1 MLKFLNGN
9 QINFLKKLE
18 TILEKRKFNQ
28 QNQSVVVKKILT
40 DVKNQGDKAVIR
52 FEKKFSKIKT
62 KSKKIKFSNDEINKI
77 SKKIDK
83 RLKNSIDI
91 AFKRIKQFHSKQKIK
106 SFKYHDKFKNELSYN
121 YSPIQNVG
129 VYVPGGTAS
138 YPSTVLMNCIPALV
152 AGVKNIYLTTP
163 ALGSDVN
170 PAIIYAAK
178 KCGVKEIYKTGGA
191 HSIAALTYGTQT
203 FKKVDKIVGPG
214 NAFVALAKKEVFG
227 EVGIDMVA
235 GPSEVSIVADKYSKP
250 DWIASDLIAQAE
262 HDIFAQSILITDSKD
277 LINSVNANLKAQL
290 IDLPKKNIAAKSL
303 RNYGLAIYAST
314 QNKIADIVNT
324 IAPEHLEIN
333 FKKYNRIIKKIKNA
347 GSIFVGKFS
356 PEAMGD
362 YIAGP
367 NHVLPTSGS
376 ARFSSGLSVND
387 FLKRHSLIK
396 ITKSGIER
404 LGPSVINLARYENLD
419 GHARSIK
426 IRLTKENWLA
436 KQETLEFKGKVTE
449 LLPNAMFRVKLENNH
464 EILAH
469 TAGKLRK
476 NRIRVLAG
484 DNVMVEMTPYDLTKG
499 RITFRF

>member
-178 KCGVKEIYKTGGA
+178 KCGVKKIYKTGGA

-404 LGPSVINLARYENLD
+404 LGPSVINLAKHEKLE
-419 GHARSIK
+419 GHANSIK
-426 IRLTKENWLA
+426 IRLK
-436 KQETLEFKGKVTE
+436 KQ
-449 LLPNAMFRVKLENNH
+449 
-464 EILAH
+464 
-469 TAGKLRK
+469 
-476 NRIRVLAG
+476 
-484 DNVMVEMTPYDLTKG
+484 
-499 RITFRF
+499 